1 VINLPYGR
9 ISLKINIPDHDV
21 IVIEQ
26 NKKST
31 GNGPADVDSFEKS
44 LKHPLIKDS
53 ISNLSLAKKNV
64 AIAIND
70 KTRPLPYELFL
81 EKFLQEIKE
90 IYGCPKKI
98 EFYVATGTHKPLTI
112 PEINEMLPGNITKS
126 YNILNHDCDDGG
138 ELFFLGNTSQN
149 TPVYVN
155 KKFYEADVKIAL
167 GCIAPHHFMGFSGGA
182 KTCAIG
188 LAGRNTIEKNHAML
202 LHPNAKMG
210 LFKSNPM
217 RMDVE
222 EIAKL
227 MKIDLAFN
235 IIQDDNKK
243 ILHYLFGEPD
253 QVMLA
258 GVQYFYDHSQPIDEK
273 HINKYDLVIAS
284 CGGYPKDINLYQAQ
298 KAITHASFFA
308 KPQGIIILVADCVQ
322 GYGSDGF
329 VDFLKKF
336 DHAEELIN
344 QFERMQ
350 FKLGPHKAYQLAKQA
365 IQNKIILVS
374 NIKDQ
379 DYLGYLVTF
388 EKNIHN
394 AIQNALH
401 LLPQKPKI
409 AVLPFATSLIP
420 YKMDL

>member
-1 VINLPYGR
+1 MINLPYGR
-9 ISLKINIPDHDV
+9 ITLQIDIPEHEV

-26 NKKST
+26 NKNFSGNST
-31 GNGPADVDSFEKS
+31 TCEDNFEKS
-44 LKHPLIKDS
+44 IKHPLIEDS
-53 ISNLSLAKKNV
+53 MSNLSLAKKNV

-70 KTRPLPYELFL
+70 QTRPLPYELFL
-81 EKFLQEIKE
+81 ENLLKEIKKT
-90 IYGCPKKI
+90 YGFPKNI
-98 EFYVATGTHKPLTI
+98 EFFIAAGTHKPLTI
-112 PEINEMLPGNITKS
+112 NEIKEMLPDNITDR
-126 YNILNHDCDDGG
+126 YNIINHDCDSVDG
-138 ELFFLGNTSQN
+138 LNYLGDTTRN

-155 KKFYEADVKIAL
+155 KKYFEADVRIAL

-188 LAGRNTIEKNHAML
+188 LAGRHTIEKNHAML
-202 LHPNAKMG
+202 SHPNAKMG

-227 MKIDLAFN
+227 MKNDLVFN

-243 ILHYLFGEPD
+243 ILQYFFGEPD
-253 QVMLA
+253 LVMLA
-258 GVQYFYDHSQPIDEK
+258 GVRYFYDHSQPIDKK
-273 HINKYDLVIAS
+273 HINNYDLVIAS

-308 KPQGIIILVADCVQ
+308 KPQGIIILVAECVQ

-329 VDFLKKF
+329 VDFLEKF
-336 DHAEELIN
+336 EHTEELIN

-365 IQNKIILVS
+365 EQNKIILVS
-374 NIKDQ
+374 SIKEQ
-379 DYLGYLVTF
+379 DYLDYLVTF

-394 AIQNALH
+394 AIKNALH
-401 LLPQKPKI
+401 LLPQRPKI

-420 YKMDL
+420 NNMDL